1 MLRVVPTPVHPT
13 RRRRAAEIIS
23 LFRDE
28 MPAGAP
34 ATLTLTLEDRT
45 EIDELLS
52 EYVSLVDDR
61 RWSELPALFTH
72 MACLKIGRTDLRGR
86 AAISDWATACA
97 AKKPR
102 RSRHQITN
110 VRIRSA
116 GPDRATGTATIVVHV
131 AKEGRRDTFIDMVGE
146 LRDEFVRSPAGWRFS
161 RRTIV
166 HIADDG

>member
-1 MLRVVPTPVHPT
+1 MLRVLPTTLPST

-28 MPAGAP
+28 TPSGAP
-34 ATLTLTLEDRT
+34 ARLTLEDRI

-52 EYVSLVDDR
+52 EYALLIDGG

-72 MACLKIGRTDLRGR
+72 EATVKIGRTEPHGR

-110 VRIRSA
+110 VRIRPA
-116 GPDRATGTATIVVHV
+116 GPNRAAATATIIIHV

-146 LRDEFVRSPAGWRFS
+146 LRDEFVRTASGWRLHRHS
-161 RRTIV
+161 VV
-166 HIADDG
+166 HIADN